1 MRIARR
7 YARARA
13 KPQLAGPALL
23 LRHIGNIFR
32 FSSNDFAQCLL
43 WDSPLSIGRAGD
55 EGFFRA
61 KLRKSLE

>member
-1 MRIARR
+1 MGDRASSRNIA
-7 YARARA
+7 
-13 KPQLAGPALL
+13 LSALL

-43 WDSPLSIGRAGD
+43 WDSALSIGRAGD

-61 KLRKSLE
+61 KWRKSLE

>member
-1 MRIARR
+1 MGECASSRNGGAS
-7 YARARA
+7 
-13 KPQLAGPALL
+13 ALL

-32 FSSNDFAQCLL
+32 FSSSDFAQCLL